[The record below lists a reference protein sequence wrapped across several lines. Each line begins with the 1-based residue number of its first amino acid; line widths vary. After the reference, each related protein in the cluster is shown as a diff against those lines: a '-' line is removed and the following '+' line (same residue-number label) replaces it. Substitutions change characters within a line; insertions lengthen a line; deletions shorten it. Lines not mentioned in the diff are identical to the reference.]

1 MQLDI
6 YISAQKMPPLMA
18 LISFSPLRNA
28 TKARNTPWQPTRTC
42 SPLSLRTPL
51 QPMLAGTP
59 ALFESAMISPAKS
72 TWRSSVSIF
81 QKSNVP
87 ILFVLNRDLVRAGA
101 MGAWA
106 PVKIEQRVSGT
117 RPHKSFQIMKI
128 FIFEK
133 IMKKGQKFWHFNE
146 LGTRPVKPLT
156 RSLG

>member
-106 PVKIEQRVSGT
+106 PVKIEQRVPGT
-117 RPHKSFQIMKI
+117 RP
-128 FIFEK
+128 
-133 IMKKGQKFWHFNE
+133 QKRICWGPRGCRTSSPRARVRFPAAAV
-146 LGTRPVKPLT
+146 LGFGLA
-156 RSLG
+156 